1 MYLSR
6 LIIKNYRSIENVDI
20 TFNKGK
26 NIIVGRNNA
35 GKSNLIKAI
44 DIVLGE
50 SSPTYNKFENI
61 TISDFFSW
69 KEKDTSGKEIVKHSN
84 CIEIICKLTREEN
97 ENLNF
102 TEIDNCMG
110 YYKVL
115 QQKPTFGDANSDVN
129 LTFNLGEN
137 FENNVDKIFKLNK
150 DESDSSSES
159 HVAYKRWV
167 DSKLNNQRR
176 FKDELSGHFEFA
188 FIFRAT
194 IDEIDGTIKKDIR
207 FIYRENEAE
216 EWVLGLTAPVR
227 NELLQSAIVSSFRDP
242 QNQLRLANYTWY
254 GKLMRALTSNHSY
267 ADDLK
272 KAHDQIKKVADNI
285 FNTAKTNIQ
294 SSSLDVAF
302 PNAEIFFQF
311 NEDVKTDIYKDC
323 KIYID
328 DGVKSPLSEKGSGI
342 QSATIIGLFSYY
354 INNFCSKTGALLCVE
369 EPELYLHP
377 HSRRVISDRLDDF
390 LDGDKNQVIIT
401 THSSEFIKTTK
412 EDLNIILVK
421 SIDHKTT
428 AKSIDVKDYKYLLI
442 DNNQN
447 EIFFSDKVILCEG
460 YDEYILRWV
469 SKLKFGNKLDEEN
482 ISIILS
488 GGKDGLT
495 KLSELVVKLGIKS
508 YLFSDFDFLLRD
520 QEEQADKYKEID
532 PKTGKTIKTF
542 RHQSVV
548 NLPKMFFEQ
557 NHIFGDKAD
566 EKLKAIRELRNKI
579 KTSEE
584 KFFYTGKTI
593 EESLNKT
600 DIEKILN
607 DLRNSS
613 VCILDGDIETLSLNE
628 DLLSLNNKLN
638 LKKVFEINKVMSE
651 TNTTIDSIIKT
662 ETIENFLNKVFT
674 T

>member
-20 TFNKGK
+20 TFSKGK

-35 GKSNLIKAI
+35 GKSNIIKAI

-50 SSPTYNKFENI
+50 NSPTYNKSENI
-61 TISDFFSW
+61 SPADFFSW
-69 KEKDTSGKEIVKHSN
+69 KEQKEDGDYIIKESN
-84 CIEIICKLTREEN
+84 NLEIICKLTREDGEKLDFSQIN
-97 ENLNF
+97 
-102 TEIDNCMG
+102 NCMG

-115 QQKPTFGDANSDVN
+115 STSGYRDADND
-129 LTFNLGEN
+129 
-137 FENNVDKIFKLNK
+137 VDKTFDLGTNFSTSDLDIIFTLNK
-150 DESDSSSES
+150 DEADPNSPSF
-159 HVAYKRWV
+159 VAYKRWI
-167 DSKLNNQRR
+167 DSKLTNQRK
-176 FKDELSGHFEFA
+176 FIDELNGHYEFL
-188 FIFRAT
+188 FVFRAWK
-194 IDEIDGTIKKDIR
+194 EEDGSIKKDIR
-207 FIYRENEAE
+207 FLYRENNIE
-216 EWVLGLTAPVR
+216 EWILALAAPIR
-227 NELLQSAIVSSFRDP
+227 NELIQSAIINSFRDP
-242 QNQLRLANYTWY
+242 QNQLRLTNYTWY
-254 GKLMRALTSNHSY
+254 GKLMRALTSGHVY
-267 ADDLK
+267 EKDLNN
-272 KAHDQIKKVADNI
+272 AQNEIKKVADKI
-285 FNTAKTNIQ
+285 FETAKKNIQ

-302 PNAEIFFQF
+302 PNAEISFQF
-311 NEDVKTDIYKDC
+311 NEDIKTDIYKDC

-354 INNFCSKTGALLCVE
+354 INNYCSKTGALLCVE

-428 AKSIDVKDYKYLLI
+428 ARSIDVKDYKYLLI

-482 ISIILS
+482 ISIIIS
-488 GGKDGLT
+488 GGKDGLV

-508 YLFSDFDFLLRD
+508 YIFSDFDFLLRD
-520 QEEQADKYKEID
+520 QDIEADNYKEVDLI
-532 PKTGKTIKTF
+532 TGKTIKTY
-542 RHQSVV
+542 RHKSIM
-548 NLPKMFFEQ
+548 NMSKMFFEQ
-557 NHIFGDKAD
+557 SHVFGDKAD
-566 EKLKAIRELRNKI
+566 EKLKVIRELRSKI
-579 KTSEE
+579 KTDEE
-584 KFFYTGKTI
+584 KFFYTGKSI
-593 EESLNKT
+593 AESSNKT
-600 DIEKILN
+600 KIAEILK
-607 DLRNSS
+607 DLRSSS
-613 VCILDGDIETLSLNE
+613 VCILDGDMETLSINE

-638 LKKVFEINKVMSE
+638 LKKIFEINKVMSE
-651 TNTTIDSIIKT
+651 NGTMIDSIIET
-662 ETIENFLNKVFT
+662 EIIENFLLKVFNQ
-674 T
+674 